1 MKQINKEEAS
11 MAENN
16 DTAARRGFIKTAA
29 VGGAVALAAG
39 ARPAAAAENK
49 ADTVVG
55 LVPYFEVNEGKLDEF
70 KALGPKFIELT
81 GKEAAVKYYGFSFN
95 GNIAHCR
102 EGYADAAGV
111 LAHLA
116 DVDAPLKQA
125 LSISKLIR
133 LEVHGPAAE
142 LAKLKEPLAGL
153 NPQYFELADG
163 AFRR

>member
-1 MKQINKEEAS
+1 MKQSKEKS
-11 MAENN
+11 
-16 DTAARRGFIKTAA
+16 RRSFMKSAA
-29 VGGAVALAAG
+29 VGSAVALAAG
-39 ARPAAAAENK
+39 AKAAAAENK

-55 LVPYFEVNEGKLDEF
+55 LVPYFEVNEGKMDEF

-81 GKEAAVKYYGFSFN
+81 GKEAAVAYYGFSFS

-125 LSISKLIR
+125 LGISKLIR